1 MRVFLTGAT
10 GQVGQAVLRRLEAEG
25 VDVHALTRG
34 PLPIDGAHVRWFA
47 GDLGDPE
54 AMAKAAAG
62 CDVAVHAARECAH
75 DAGLEV
81 LGWINVAGTENALKA
96 ARHAGVKRF
105 VHVGC
110 VDVTLANH
118 DRVNWNEDKALGH
131 RPRAAHARAEL
142 EAEELVIGLGDA
154 KMSTVVLRAATV
166 WGPDDRWLLPRL
178 VREARAGG
186 VRLVG
191 RGENLVATCHVDNLA
206 EAVLLAAQRAGA
218 AGSLY
223 HVTDD
228 EMTLARDFYAGL
240 CQALGLPAPQTGSG
254 VGLASLKA
262 RLGVG
267 GLSLNDVIHRG
278 RSTSFDVSP
287 AREHLGYAPRVTVD
301 EGLAALAQ
309 AVTKRGGA
317 DAILAD
323 ARKAPAADAIAT
335 QVRRA
340 NESGAATAM

>member
-10 GQVGQAVLRRLEAEG
+10 GQVGQAVVRRLEAEG

-206 EAVLLAAQRAGA
+206 EAVLLSAQRAGA

-240 CQALGLPAPQTGSG
+240 CQALGLPAPRTGSG
-254 VGLASLKA
+254 VGL
-262 RLGVG
+262 
-267 GLSLNDVIHRG
+267 
-278 RSTSFDVSP
+278 
-287 AREHLGYAPRVTVD
+287 PR
-301 EGLAALAQ
+301 
-309 AVTKRGGA
+309 
-317 DAILAD
+317 
-323 ARKAPAADAIAT
+323 
-335 QVRRA
+335 
-340 NESGAATAM
+340 

>member
-25 VDVHALTRG
+25 VEVHALTRG
-34 PLPIDGAHVRWFA
+34 PLPIDGARVRWFA
-47 GDLGDPE
+47 GDLGDPD

-75 DAGLEV
+75 DASLEV

-131 RPRAAHARAEL
+131 RPRAPHARAEL
-142 EAEELVIGLGDA
+142 EAEELVIGLGDT

-206 EAVLLAAQRAGA
+206 HAVLLAAQRAGA

-240 CQALGLPAPQTGSG
+240 CQALGLPAPRTGSG
-254 VGLASLKA
+254 VGLASLMA

-267 GLSLNDVIHRG
+267 GLSLNEVIHRG

-287 AREHLGYAPRVTVD
+287 ARDHLGYTPRTTVD
-301 EGLAALAQ
+301 DGLAALAR
-309 AVTKRGGA
+309 AVTERGGA

-323 ARKAPAADAIAT
+323 ARKGPDADAIAT

-340 NESGAATAM
+340 NESGAANA

>member
-10 GQVGQAVLRRLEAEG
+10 GQVGQAVRRRLASEG

-34 PLPIDGAHVRWFA
+34 PLPAHGAGVRWFA
-47 GDLGDPE
+47 GDLGDPA
-54 AMAKAAAG
+54 AMAEAAAG

-75 DAGLEV
+75 DGSLEV
-81 LGWINVAGTENALKA
+81 LGWVNVAGTENALKA

-131 RPRAAHARAEL
+131 RPKAPHARTEL
-142 EAEELVIGLGDA
+142 EAEELVIGLGDT

-186 VRLVG
+186 VQLVG
-191 RGENLVATCHVDNLA
+191 LGDNLVATCHVDNLA
-206 EAVLLAAQRAGA
+206 EAVWLAAQRAGA

-240 CQALGLPAPQTGSG
+240 CTALGLPAPRTG
-254 VGLASLKA
+254 VGVTLASLKA

-267 GLSLNDVIHRG
+267 GLSLTEVIHRG

-287 AREHLGYAPRVTVD
+287 AREHLGYAPRLRMD
-301 EGLAALAQ
+301 EAMVALAG
-309 AVTKRGGA
+309 AVVARGGA
-317 DAILAD
+317 DGVLAE
-323 ARKAPAADAIAT
+323 ARKAPGADAITA

-340 NESGAATAM
+340 SSGTSATPT

>member
-1 MRVFLTGAT
+1 
-10 GQVGQAVLRRLEAEG
+10 
-25 VDVHALTRG
+25 
-34 PLPIDGAHVRWFA
+34 
-47 GDLGDPE
+47 
-54 AMAKAAAG
+54 
-62 CDVAVHAARECAH
+62 
-75 DAGLEV
+75 
-81 LGWINVAGTENALKA
+81 
-96 ARHAGVKRF
+96 
-105 VHVGC
+105 
-110 VDVTLANH
+110 
-118 DRVNWNEDKALGH
+118 
-131 RPRAAHARAEL
+131 
-142 EAEELVIGLGDA
+142 
-154 KMSTVVLRAATV
+154 
-166 WGPDDRWLLPRL
+166 
-178 VREARAGG
+178 G

-206 EAVLLAAQRAGA
+206 EAVLLSAQRAGA

-240 CQALGLPAPQTGSG
+240 CQALGLPAPRTGSG
-254 VGLASLKA
+254 VGFASLKA

-267 GLSLNDVIHRG
+267 GLSLNEVIHRG

>member
-10 GQVGQAVLRRLEAEG
+10 GQVGQAVRRRLATES

-34 PLPIDGAHVRWFA
+34 PLPADGAGVRWFA

-75 DAGLEV
+75 DGDLEA

-131 RPRAAHARAEL
+131 RPKAPHARTEL

-186 VRLVG
+186 VQLVG
-191 RGENLVATCHVDNLA
+191 LGDNLVATCHVDNLV
-206 EAVLLAAQRAGA
+206 EAILRAAQRAGA

-240 CQALGLPAPQTGSG
+240 CQALGLPAPRTGAG
-254 VGLASLKA
+254 ITVASLKA

-267 GLSLNDVIHRG
+267 GLSLTDVIHRG

-287 AREHLGYAPRVTVD
+287 AREHLGYAPRIRMD
-301 EGLAALAQ
+301 EAMAALTQ
-309 AVTKRGGA
+309 AVIARGGA
-317 DAILAD
+317 DGVLAEG
-323 ARKAPAADAIAT
+323 RHAPSPDAIST

-340 NESGAATAM
+340 NDGSGATPT

>member
-10 GQVGQAVLRRLEAEG
+10 GQVGQAVLRRLGAES

-75 DAGLEV
+75 DASLEV

-131 RPRAAHARAEL
+131 RPRAPHARAEL

-166 WGPDDRWLLPRL
+166 WGPDDRRLLPRL

-191 RGENLVATCHVDNLA
+191 RGENLVATCHVDNLV

-240 CQALGLPAPQTGSG
+240 CQALGLPAPQAGSG

-267 GLSLNDVIHRG
+267 GLSLNEVIHRG

-287 AREHLGYAPRVTVD
+287 AREHLGYEPRVTVD
-301 EGLAALAQ
+301 EGLAALTQ

-323 ARKAPAADAIAT
+323 ARKGPAADAIAT

-340 NESGAATAM
+340 NASAAATA

>member
-10 GQVGQAVLRRLEAEG
+10 GQVGQAVLRRLATEG
-25 VDVHALTRG
+25 VSVHAITRG
-34 PLPIDGAHVRWFA
+34 PLPTDAEGVRWFA
-47 GDLGDPE
+47 ADVGDPE

-62 CDVAVHAARECAH
+62 CDVAVHAARECSH
-75 DAGLEV
+75 EGSLEV

-118 DRVNWNEDKALGH
+118 ARVNWNEDKALG
-131 RPRAAHARAEL
+131 RWPKAPHARTEL

-178 VREARAGG
+178 IREARAGG
-186 VRLVG
+186 VQLVG
-191 RGENLVATCHVDNLA
+191 RGENLVATCYVENLA
-206 EAVLLAAQRAGA
+206 EAVWLAAQKAGA

-240 CQALGLPAPQTGSG
+240 CQALGLPAPRTGAG
-254 VGLASLKA
+254 ITAASWKA

-267 GLSLNDVIHRG
+267 GLSLIDVIHRG

-287 AREHLGYAPRVTVD
+287 ARVDLGYAPRVSVD
-301 EGLAALAQ
+301 EGLAAMTK
-309 AVTKRGGA
+309 AVAALGGA
-317 DAILAD
+317 DTILAE
-323 ARKAPAADAIAT
+323 ARKPPSADAINA
-335 QVRRA
+335 QMQRA
-340 NESGAATAM
+340 NRGGGATPT